1 VASANPGRVFLLQ
14 TKPYTKNRITL
25 DGTHYAYDELQRI
38 YSTLFL
44 ADGLR

>member
-1 VASANPGRVFLLQ
+1 MASANPGHVFLLQ
-14 TKPYTKNRITL
+14 TKPHTKIRITL
-25 DGTHYAYDELQRI
+25 DGTHYAYELQRI